1 MEKLYSIKDIVRDW
15 LLGVKERKLR
25 QLIIDGEI
33 EAINISKWSKR
44 PNYRFTEQAL
54 QDFLTKNSVTN

>member
-1 MEKLYSIKDIVRDW
+1 MEKLYSIKEIVEKG

-25 QLIIDGEI
+25 QLIIDKEI
-33 EAINISKWSKR
+33 EAINISKGSKR

-54 QDFLTKNSVTN
+54 QNFLTKNSVTQ

>member
-1 MEKLYSIKDIVRDW
+1 MEKLYSIKEIVRDG

-33 EAINISKWSKR
+33 EAINISKGSNR

-54 QDFLTKNSVTN
+54 QNFLTKNSVTQ

>member
-1 MEKLYSIKDIVRDW
+1 MEKLYSIKDIVRGG

-33 EAINISKWSKR
+33 EAINISKGSKR

-54 QDFLTKNSVTN
+54 QNFLTKNSVTQ

>member
-1 MEKLYSIKDIVRDW
+1 MEKLYSIKEIVRDW

-33 EAINISKWSKR
+33 EAINISKGSKR

-54 QDFLTKNSVTN
+54 QNFLTKNSVTQ